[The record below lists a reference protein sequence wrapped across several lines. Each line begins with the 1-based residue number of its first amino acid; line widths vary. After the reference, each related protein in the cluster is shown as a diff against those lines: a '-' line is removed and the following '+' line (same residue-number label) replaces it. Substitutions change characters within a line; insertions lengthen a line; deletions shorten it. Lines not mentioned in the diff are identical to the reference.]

1 MRQVQNLSIT
11 LQSVILVSLMGVLAL
26 SLTALSQYTLNS
38 VDRNYRIL
46 LNQDARNAILIGQA
60 SMQLSEAGLLAFS
73 VLTEQTEAAMESTR
87 HRLNQVQMQLTET
100 ISRLTPIE
108 GQQAQ
113 ITDIATQQRGL
124 FELSNQIVDAATRWR
139 GDTALNILH
148 QEFTPQLTALQT
160 SMADLRNSTINRYQ
174 SSARSLSNTTEASLS
189 ATTLF
194 STLVLLSG
202 IALAAYFSTTRIAR
216 PISQLTQVMSR
227 LTQHRY
233 TDTINYLDR
242 QDEVGL
248 MARALQ
254 VFKDTMQRSEEL
266 EASAQAVK
274 AKSEFLANVSH
285 EVRTPLNAIMG
296 LTRLTLKHPL
306 SEDQRSRVEKV
317 ERAGQHLLETINDL
331 LDFSKI
337 DAGKL
342 RIEHTPFCPQQL
354 LSEVTLLVEQRARE
368 KHLTL
373 VQAPQPELPQLIG
386 DPLRVSQI
394 LINFL
399 NNAIKFSNSG
409 NIYVF
414 LRLDTPSNA
423 ESYLYGEVGD
433 QGIGIEPEQLERLFL
448 PFEQV
453 DASTTRQYGGTGL
466 GLSISR
472 QLAELMGGEIGASSQ
487 PGKGSTFWFRVRVG
501 INTSEP
507 ATPGDVILP
516 PRFAS
521 LRVLL
526 VDDNEMN
533 RMVATEMLEQA
544 NLEVDTACSGLE
556 ALEKLLHSDDG
567 TYDAI
572 LMDLM
577 MPEMDG
583 LQATRELRR
592 HERFKH
598 IPIIAMTARAQP
610 DDIQLCLSAGMNGHL
625 AKPIDEQQLWR
636 MLLDTLSGATNLP
649 EAEAEAAQAPPAP
662 NHHADLIDLEPL
674 NRMQKLMTPAR
685 FSHIIDLLLRELGSR
700 SNQLKDALHAGDRES
715 LHQHTHDL
723 ISIAGQSGLTRL
735 ASLCEEVTEMLRRNL
750 GDEAFALAEELRPT
764 IHHSIQSLEHHFDDL
779 TPANTKTLELN
790 DGSL

>member
-1 MRQVQNLSIT
+1 MRYAQNLSIT
-11 LQSVILVSLMGVLAL
+11 LQCVLLVSLMGVLAL

-38 VDRNYRIL
+38 VDRNYRNL
-46 LNQDARNAILIGQA
+46 LNQDARNAILISQA
-60 SMQLSEAGLLAFS
+60 SMQISESGLLAFS
-73 VLTEQTEAAMESTR
+73 ILTEQTETAMENTR

-113 ITDIATQQRGL
+113 ISKISRQQRRL
-124 FELSNQIVDAATRWR
+124 YELANQIVDAATRWR
-139 GDTALNILH
+139 GDRALEVLH
-148 QEFTPQLTALQT
+148 KEFTPQLTALQA
-160 SMADLRNSTINRYQ
+160 SMSALRNSTINRYQ
-174 SSARSLSNTTEASLS
+174 NSARSLSNTTEASLG

-194 STLVLLSG
+194 STLLLLSG

-233 TDTINYLDR
+233 NDPINYLNR

-274 AKSEFLANVSH
+274 AKSEFLATVSH

-306 SEDQRSRVEKV
+306 SRTQRSRIEKV

-342 RIEHTPFCPQQL
+342 RIEHTPFCPDQL
-354 LSEVTLLVEQRARE
+354 LNEVKLLVEQRARE
-368 KHLTL
+368 KNLTL
-373 VQAPQPELPQLIG
+373 LQAPDPGLPQLVG
-386 DPLRVSQI
+386 DPFRISQI
-394 LINFL
+394 LVNFL
-399 NNAIKFSNSG
+399 NNAIKFSDSG
-409 NIYVF
+409 CISLL
-414 LRLDTPSNA
+414 LRLDTSTNS
-423 ESYLYGEVGD
+423 EHYLYGEVGD
-433 QGIGIEPEQLERLFL
+433 EGIGIEPEQLERLFL

-472 QLAELMGGEIGASSQ
+472 QLAELMGGEIGASST
-487 PGKGSTFWFRVRVG
+487 PGRGSTFWFRVKVDIG
-501 INTSEP
+501 TSEP
-507 ATPGDVILP
+507 GTTREVILP
-516 PRFAS
+516 PRFTS

-533 RMVATEMLEQA
+533 RMVASEMLEQA
-544 NLEVDTACSGLE
+544 NLEIDTACSGQE
-556 ALEKLLHSDDG
+556 AIDKLIQSEDG
-567 TYDAI
+567 TYDAV

-577 MPEMDG
+577 MPGTDG

-592 HERFKH
+592 HERFRQL
-598 IPIIAMTARAQP
+598 PIIAMTARIQP
-610 DDIQLCLSAGMNGHL
+610 EDIQLCFNAGMNGHL

-636 MLLDTLSGATNLP
+636 TLLDTLAGTTDPATQSFDT
-649 EAEAEAAQAPPAP
+649 ATSSPPKETLLLDP
-662 NHHADLIDLEPL
+662 EPL
-674 NRMQKLMTPAR
+674 TRMQKLMSPAR
-685 FSHIIDLLLRELGSR
+685 FRHIVNLLLRELNSR
-700 SNQLKDALHAGDRES
+700 SSQLKEALANDNQDN
-715 LHQHTHDL
+715 LHQNAHDL
-723 ISIAGQSGLTRL
+723 ISIAGQSGLTCL
-735 ASLCEEVTEMLRRNL
+735 SALCVEVTEALRNNNN
-750 GDEAFALAEELRPT
+750 EHAFTLAEELRPT
-764 IHHSIQSLEHHFDDL
+764 IRRSIQIVEHHFDD
-779 TPANTKTLELN
+779 PADSQTTTLELN
-790 DGSL
+790 HGSP

>member
-73 VLTEQTEAAMESTR
+73 VLTEQTEAAMENTR
-87 HRLNQVQMQLTET
+87 HRLNQVQMQLADT

-113 ITDIATQQRGL
+113 ITDISTQQRRL

-148 QEFTPQLTALQT
+148 GEFTPQLTALQT

-174 SSARSLSNTTEASLS
+174 NSARSLSNTTEASLS
-189 ATTLF
+189 STTLF

-306 SEDQRSRVEKV
+306 SEEQRSRLEKV

-354 LSEVTLLVEQRARE
+354 LNEVTLLVEQRTRE

-373 VQAPQPELPQLIG
+373 IQAPQPELPQLIG

-414 LRLDTPSNA
+414 LRLDTPSKT
-423 ESYLYGEVGD
+423 ESYLYGEVSD
-433 QGIGIEPEQLERLFL
+433 EGIGIEPEQLERLFL

-487 PGKGSTFWFRVRVG
+487 PGKGSTFWFRARVG
-501 INTSEP
+501 INTSES
-507 ATPGDVILP
+507 ATPGEVILP
-516 PRFAS
+516 PRFTS

-544 NLEVDTACSGLE
+544 NLEIDTACSGLE

-610 DDIQLCLSAGMNGHL
+610 NDIELCLSAGMNGHL

-636 MLLDTLSGATNLP
+636 TLLDTLSGATNLP
-649 EAEAEAAQAPPAP
+649 EAEAIQAPSAP
-662 NHHADLIDLEPL
+662 NHDTPLIDLEPL
-674 NRMQKLMTPAR
+674 KRMQKLMPPAR
-685 FSHIIDLLLRELGSR
+685 FSRIIELLLQELGSR
-700 SNQLKDALHAGDRES
+700 SNQLNDALHTGDRES

-723 ISIAGQSGLTRL
+723 ISIAGQSGLARL
-735 ASLCEEVTEMLRRNL
+735 AALCEDVTEMLMSNHHKQ
-750 GDEAFALAEELRPT
+750 AFALAEALRPT
-764 IHHSIQSLEHHFDDL
+764 IHQSIQTLEHHFDDL
-779 TPANTKTLELN
+779 APCSPDPRN
-790 DGSL
+790 